1 MRDNTADA
9 ILQPQ
14 PPPWLNWV
22 SLIFSMGV
30 AVSERVPKGV
40 AKVTQLAEFD
50 AIIDARSPSEY
61 AEDHVPGAINCPV
74 LDDEERARI
83 GTLYKQ
89 VSPFEARKVGAP
101 LVAKNIARHVEALML
116 DKPKEWRP
124 LLYCWRGGQRSG
136 AFQHILREIGWDAHR
151 LEGGYKA
158 WRQGIVAEL
167 AELPG
172 RYAFQVISGAT
183 GSAKSRI
190 LEALAEQ
197 GAQILHLEALAAHK
211 GSVLG
216 NLPDE
221 AQPSQK
227 GFETRLHSALSALD
241 PQRPVFVEA
250 ESRRI
255 GTVQL
260 PNALIDII
268 RTAPCVRVE
277 ATVDARVDFLLHDY
291 AYFLADPRWLAENLS
306 RLRGLQS
313 NETLADWLTLVE
325 TGDFRRLVTE
335 LLEKHYDPLYQRSQ
349 AKNYRDYADAL
360 SVATDDL
367 GADGIKALAARILAA

>member
-14 PPPWLNWV
+14 PPPWLYWV

-61 AEDHVPGAINCPV
+61 AEDHVPGAIDCPV

-89 VSPFEARKVGAP
+89 VSPFEARKIGAP
-101 LVAKNIARHVEALML
+101 LVAKNIARHIEALML
-116 DKPKEWRP
+116 DKPKDWRP
-124 LLYCWRGGQRSG
+124 LLYCWRGGKRSG
-136 AFQHILREIGWDAHR
+136 AFQHILREIGWDAYK

-158 WRQGIVAEL
+158 WRQNIVAEL
-167 AELPG
+167 VQLPG
-172 RYAFQVISGAT
+172 RYTFQVISGAT

-190 LEALAEQ
+190 LEALAAQ

-227 GFETRLHSALSALD
+227 AFETRLHSALTALD
-241 PQRPVFVEA
+241 AQRQVFVEA

-255 GTVQL
+255 GSVQL
-260 PNALIDII
+260 PDALIDAI

-277 ATVDARVDFLLHDY
+277 ASLAARVDFLLGDY
-291 AYFLADPRWLAENLS
+291 AYFLADPRWLAEQLG

-313 NETLADWLTLVE
+313 NETLARWLALVE
-325 TGDFRRLVTE
+325 AGDFRSLVTE

-349 AKNYRDYADAL
+349 AKNYRDYPDAL

-367 GADGIKALAARILAA
+367 GAEGIKALAARILAT